1 MPANPYHRSD
11 AAIAVLLLTL
21 AGATPA
27 AAYLDPASGSML
39 LQVLLGGIA
48 GLALFFKL
56 FWRKVQGWFGGRK
69 KADAAPR

>member
-1 MPANPYHRSD
+1 MHASPYTRSD
-11 AAIAVLLLTL
+11 AAVAVLLLTL

-27 AAYLDPASGSML
+27 AAYLDPASGSMI

-48 GLALFFKL
+48 GLALFFRL
-56 FWRKVQGWFGGRK
+56 FWRKLQAWFGGRK